1 MIEETDLDTN
11 DKQKLN
17 KDILMKTELKLDEK
31 IALELHP
38 HWFTMI
44 VPFLLTLVGS
54 IAGIVVMATG
64 IVLGIIL
71 PIIFVLY
78 FLFKTLQRNNNIWV
92 VTNLRVIDEEGVL
105 SNKSKES
112 PLDKINNITY
122 FQTFWGK
129 VFGFGNVQ
137 IQTAAEIGSTTY
149 RMVSSPKK
157 LKDTITLKQEEYKQY
172 QIDKQA
178 QGLANAMVKGQAKV
192 DVAAEL
198 EKLFELKEKGILT
211 EDEYQA
217 RKVKLLNS

>member
-1 MIEETDLDTN
+1 
-11 DKQKLN
+11 
-17 KDILMKTELKLDEK
+17 MKTELKIDEK

-38 HWFTMI
+38 HWFTLV
-44 VPFLLTLVGS
+44 VPFVVTLLFSSLGVFLMIIGMAFG
-54 IAGIVVMATG
+54 IA
-64 IVLGIIL
+64 L
-71 PIIFVLY
+71 PVIFILY
-78 FLFKTLQRNNNIWV
+78 FLFKLIQRNNNIWV

-122 FQTFWGK
+122 LQTFWGK

-149 RMVSSPKK
+149 RMVSCPKK

-172 QIDKQA
+172 QIEKQA
-178 QGLANAMVKGQAKV
+178 QELANAIVNGQAKV

-211 EDEYQA
+211 EEEYQA